1 MPTSRGFV
9 SDNCSG
15 VHPEL
20 LAAIEAANEG
30 HVPSYGSD
38 RVTHRFEELVTAE
51 FGPDAVGFP
60 VLNGTG
66 ANVTALRSVTR
77 PHQGVIC
84 TETAHIHVDE
94 TASPEAIAG
103 VKLLTVSTEDGK
115 LTPQLVSGRMPE
127 ALDIPHVAWPSV
139 VSVTQAT
146 EVGTA
151 YSPDEIRALSE
162 LAHDNNMLLHMDGA
176 RLANAAAAADLSLSE
191 ASIGSGVDVL
201 TFGATKNGAMYGEAV
216 IFADHDLAKDFE
228 VWRKGSLQ
236 LGSKTRFISAQLEAL
251 LTNGLWRDLAD
262 NANRCARALADA
274 IEWIDGVEVV
284 QEVQANI
291 VFILMKLDHA
301 HDFLDRRRPQVPLLF
316 PMGDHGL
323 IRLVASWNSEM
334 DDVDR
339 LVSDL
344 TAATGAHVH

>member
-20 LAAIEAANEG
+20 LVAIEAANEG

-38 RVTHRFEELVTAE
+38 RVTRRFEQLVGTE

-66 ANVTALRSVTR
+66 ANITALRAVTR

-115 LTPQLVSGRMPE
+115 LTPELVSGRMPE
-127 ALDIPHVAWPSV
+127 ALDIPHTASPSV
-139 VSVTQAT
+139 VSITQAT

-151 YSPDEIRALSE
+151 YSPAEIKALSE
-162 LAHDNNMLLHMDGA
+162 ISHDNNMLLHMDGA

-216 IFADHDLAKDFE
+216 IFAVHDLAKGIRMAMESSEAVNNDFNLCRGKGITILE
-228 VWRKGSLQ
+228 LARKIWAKVRPGEELRYVSDTPYPHDVPYRVPDVR
-236 LGSKTRFISAQLEAL
+236 K
-251 LTNGLWRDLAD
+251 
-262 NANRCARALADA
+262 ARAVLGFEATTPLNDMLDEVIAWIRDELDA
-274 IEWIDGVEVV
+274 GV
-284 QEVQANI
+284 
-291 VFILMKLDHA
+291 
-301 HDFLDRRRPQVPLLF
+301 
-316 PMGDHGL
+316 
-323 IRLVASWNSEM
+323 
-334 DDVDR
+334 
-339 LVSDL
+339 L
-344 TAATGAHVH
+344 TAETRA